1 MLAYFWPPDVLR
13 TINSLGLMGSADM
26 HIRHIGHSKALDRWR
41 YCCAVGCVT
50 ISAVCSFP
58 WAPAIRCL
66 LSAQTVDIAVLGQ
79 SSTVTGLV
87 FVVTQSCGSECS
99 QG

>member
-26 HIRHIGHSKALDRWR
+26 HIRHIGHSKALGRWR
-41 YCCAVGCVT
+41 YCCAVVCVT

-66 LSAQTVDIAVLGQ
+66 LSAQTVDIAVARAIKHCYRTSVRGY
-79 SSTVTGLV
+79 TVLWL
-87 FVVTQSCGSECS
+87 
-99 QG
+99 